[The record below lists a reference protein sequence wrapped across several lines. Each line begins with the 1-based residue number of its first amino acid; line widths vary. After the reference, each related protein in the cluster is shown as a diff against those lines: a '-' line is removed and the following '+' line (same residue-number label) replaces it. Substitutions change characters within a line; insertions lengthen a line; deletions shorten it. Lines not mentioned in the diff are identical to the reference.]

1 MPTSSHLILA
11 SASPRR
17 RELLEKAGVSFSI
30 LPSQTTEAVL
40 PGETPEAY
48 VSRTA
53 KEKAYDVAKQ
63 HPDAWVLA
71 ADTIVTIEGLILGK
85 PQDAADGSRMLH
97 LLSGRSHQVITAFVL
112 LHTTQQKEIHQRVRS
127 TVTFKPLAE
136 DQIAAY
142 LVTGEPSDKA
152 GAYAVQGLGADLVAH
167 VEGSYTNVIGLP
179 MDEVSEALGA
189 VGIIGPETTQPSA
202 SPCSS
207 C

>member
-1 MPTSSHLILA
+1 M
-11 SASPRR
+11 
-17 RELLEKAGVSFSI
+17 
-30 LPSQTTEAVL
+30 
-40 PGETPEAY
+40 
-48 VSRTA
+48 SRMA
-53 KEKAYDVAKQ
+53 KEKACDVAKQ

-85 PQDAADGSRMLH
+85 PQDVADGSRMLH

-167 VEGSYTNVIGLP
+167 VEGSYTNVVGLP
-179 MDEVSEALGA
+179 MDEVSQALGA
-189 VGIIGPETTQPSA
+189 VGIIGAETTQLAP